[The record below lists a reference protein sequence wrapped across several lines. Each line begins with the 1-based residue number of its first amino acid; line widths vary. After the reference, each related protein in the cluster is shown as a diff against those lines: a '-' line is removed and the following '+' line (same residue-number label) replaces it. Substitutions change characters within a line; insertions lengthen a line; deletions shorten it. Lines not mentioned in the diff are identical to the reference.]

1 MLRLK
6 LVGKK
11 GSAAGKAIAIGAGI
25 PKFTGSYDIDGIV
38 NYGLA
43 GNKFKSFLNRY
54 KKLESIPILNKNIGM
69 SKYRA
74 VKLIEKNGILT
85 PDSRLELPKKYNKK
99 DWIEKRIHSIGGKG
113 IRFAESSLSGPNTY
127 FQRFIKNRKYELRV
141 HVFSWMPDLNI
152 QKRLGDKDTLAWN
165 FSAGGYFQTVHNT
178 KQKIFV
184 NAQDIARKVLD
195 VMGMAFGAVDFVIT
209 DDYEIY
215 FLEVNSAPGFTEL
228 SKPIY
233 LEAFSKLKTLQLK
246 KFTSLCNN
254 EITV

>member
-1 MLRLK
+1 
-6 LVGKK
+6 
-11 GSAAGKAIAIGAGI
+11 
-25 PKFTGSYDIDGIV
+25 
-38 NYGLA
+38 
-43 GNKFKSFLNRY
+43 
-54 KKLESIPILNKNIGM
+54 
-69 SKYRA
+69 
-74 VKLIEKNGILT
+74 
-85 PDSRLELPKKYNKK
+85 
-99 DWIEKRIHSIGGKG
+99 
-113 IRFAESSLSGPNTY
+113 
-127 FQRFIKNRKYELRV
+127 
-141 HVFSWMPDLNI
+141 MPDLNI